1 MAVANDANNSRSFNK
16 IVNTQQVKIAF
27 KKVKARPALSN
38 RNTIEIK
45 LHSETIFQRVLQ
57 N

>member
-45 LHSETIFQRVLQ
+45 LHPETIFQRVLQ